1 MFSDSSVAAGVSPAQ
16 PTRLPPQKSAPLA
29 TVLPSKQASIT
40 KIKTGVISSLQEDE
54 TRYYAIAVINKTND
68 HLKLGTVSWLKEPLE
83 SWRTRAESQVRNAI
97 TAPGSNYTL
106 PKISEGGC
114 IDDMLTPTA
123 GAPSARS
130 GNTAVWTGSEMIIW
144 GGYTD
149 LNTGGRY
156 NPSTDTWTI
165 TSTTNAP
172 SGRYNHTAVW
182 TGSEMII
189 WGGADENGLGVN
201 TGGKYN
207 PGTDSWTAT
216 SATNAPDARNSHTA
230 VWTGSEM
237 IVWGGLTDLS
247 NLFNTGGRYNPN
259 TDT

>member
-40 KIKTGVISSLQEDE
+40 QIKTGVISSLQEDE

-114 IDDMLTPTA
+114 IDDMWTPTA

-130 GNTAVWTGSEMIIW
+130 GNTAVWTGSEMIVW
-144 GGYTD
+144 GGASSPNYFRD
-149 LNTGGRY
+149 GGRY
-156 NPSTDTWTI
+156 CAQSGPPPTPTPTVTPTPSPT
-165 TSTTNAP
+165 P
-172 SGRYNHTAVW
+172 
-182 TGSEMII
+182 
-189 WGGADENGLGVN
+189 
-201 TGGKYN
+201 
-207 PGTDSWTAT
+207 TAT
-216 SATNAPDARNSHTA
+216 ATPRVTPRPRPTPHLRPTQ
-230 VWTGSEM
+230 
-237 IVWGGLTDLS
+237 
-247 NLFNTGGRYNPN
+247 P
-259 TDT
+259 